1 MVIKSISKLTVAAL
15 IGIIS
20 LQSQK
25 AHAASEPKVSEEIAK
40 TIMSKWPYPIENES
54 RRIKWTY
61 ETGVFLEGIKDVW
74 QSTAKKEYFDYLQ
87 KAMDTYV
94 DESGNIKTYK
104 KEDYNIDNI
113 KTGRT
118 LLLLYRVTGKQKYFK
133 AAAKLKEQLDDQP
146 RTKAGSF
153 WHKKIYPHQVWLD
166 GLYMGMPFYTE
177 WASMFNDTKIYEDVA
192 NQFVHIEKEARDP
205 KTGLIYHAWD
215 ESREQKWA
223 NKEKGNSPHFWGRAM
238 GWYGVAMIDVLD
250 DFPLDHPGRK
260 QIIAVLNRYADA
272 IAKVQDKKS
281 GLWYQV
287 LDMPTRERN
296 YEEASASSMFVYTLA
311 KGVRLGYLP
320 QKFEQV
326 AQKGYNGIHKKF
338 LEKGADGLLH
348 LNGTVSVAGL
358 GGKPYRDGSYDYYM
372 SEKVVQDDPK
382 GIGAFLMAA
391 NEMDIRN
398 IAQVG
403 KGKTVVL
410 DNYFNN
416 EFRKNALGYT
426 ESYHYLWNELDNN
439 GFSLWGLNFA
449 KRGAKLET
457 LKEAPNAKN
466 LANASV
472 YIIVD
477 PDDASETA
485 KPNYMDETSVKNLT
499 DWVKKGG
506 VLVLMANDDKH
517 CELPHFNSLPRAFG
531 MEFKEELK
539 NPVTGNQYE
548 MGAIYVPENNIIFKE
563 SRKLYLKEISTLNI
577 KMPARSV
584 LDHKGDVAMA
594 VAQYGKGTVFA
605 VGDPW
610 LYNEYIDGRKLPASF
625 DNFKASEELA
635 DWLLKQATTKLK
647 K

>member
-1 MVIKSISKLTVAAL
+1 MKAFIKK
-15 IGIIS
+15 IGTIS
-20 LQSQK
+20 LVALLSLNVSVAQQK
-25 AHAASEPKVSEEIAK
+25 GESNISEEIAK

-54 RRIKWTY
+54 RRVKWTY
-61 ETGVFLEGIKDVW
+61 ETGVFLEGITDVW
-74 QSTAKKEYFDYLQ
+74 ESTAKKEYFDYLQ

-104 KEDYNIDNI
+104 LEDYNIDNV

-133 AAAKLKEQLDDQP
+133 AAEQLKKQLDQQP

-153 WHKKIYPHQVWLD
+153 WHKKIYPNQVWLD

-177 WASMFNDTKIYEDVA
+177 WAYMFNETKIYTDVA
-192 NQFVHIEKEARDP
+192 NQFAHIEKEARDP

-215 ESREQKWA
+215 ESREQRWA
-223 NKEKGNSPHFWGRAM
+223 NKETGNSPHFWGRAM
-238 GWYGVAMIDVLD
+238 GWYGIAMIDVLD
-250 DFPLDHPGRK
+250 YFPKDHPGRK
-260 QIIAVLNRYADA
+260 QIIDILNRYAEA
-272 IAKVQDKKS
+272 VTKVQDKKS

-287 LDMPTRERN
+287 MDMPTRERN
-296 YEEASASSMFVYTLA
+296 YEEASASSMFVYALA

-320 QKFEQV
+320 NKYEAV
-326 AQKGYNGIHKKF
+326 AQKGYEGIKKKF
-338 LEKGADGLLH
+338 LERGADGLLH

-358 GGKPYRDGSYDYYM
+358 GGNPYRDGSYDYYM

-382 GIGAFLMAA
+382 GIGAFLMTAS
-391 NEMDIRN
+391 EMEIRN
-398 IAQVG
+398 LPQVG
-403 KGKTVVL
+403 KGKTVTL

-416 EFRKNALGYT
+416 EFRKNILGQT
-426 ESYHYLWNELDNN
+426 ESYHYVWDELDNN

-449 KRGAKLET
+449 KRGATLET
-457 LKEAPNAKN
+457 LKQAPTAKN
-466 LANASV
+466 LANTAV

-485 KPNYMDETSVKNLT
+485 NPNFMDTQSVENLKA
-499 DWVKKGG
+499 WVKKGG

-517 CELPHFNSLPRAFG
+517 CELKKFNALPRAFG

-539 NPVTGNQYE
+539 NPVTGSQYE
-548 MGAIYVPENNIIFKE
+548 MGAIHVPANNEIFKQAK
-563 SRKLYLKEISTLNI
+563 KLYLKEISTLNI
-577 KMPARSV
+577 KSPAKSV
-584 LDHKGDVAMA
+584 LDHNGDVAMA
-594 VAQYGKGTVFA
+594 VAKYGKGTVFA

-635 DWLLKQATTKLK
+635 TWLLKQSTIKSK